1 MKGLILMKN
10 VNKIIVVFILVLS
23 MLFISTDV
31 YAGDYSLKE
40 LIPISDEA
48 NVYSKTFNYT
58 GVKFETSSDG
68 KVNGV
73 LRFTGILNNTSS
85 RKPPSFNIL
94 LFDVELKIELYCFI
108 ISCGASSKT

>member
-1 MKGLILMKN
+1 MKGSILMKN
-10 VNKIIVVFILVLS
+10 VNKIIVVFLLVLS

-40 LIPISDEA
+40 LIPVSDEA

-68 KVNGV
+68 KVNGDLLVFLIILV
-73 LRFTGILNNTSS
+73 LEN
-85 RKPPSFNIL
+85 L
-94 LFDVELKIELYCFI
+94 LVLIFYYLMVLKRI
-108 ISCGASSKT
+108 